1 MIELLVGI
9 QWLPWVLA
17 AGVLLASLRLL
28 LQARTAGVGARRW
41 RIAVLVVGQSLA
53 ALLLFLLLRSETP
66 TTSVHTLYLLTA
78 RAPAGPA
85 PAPAPG
91 ERVLRLPEAPVRP
104 GVPPIPDLAT
114 ALRRHPEVRVLRI
127 AGDGLEARDLDA
139 TGGRRLVFTPAPLAR
154 GITDWWALQ
163 KLSGGEPLRVAGTT
177 HASFGLRIS
186 LLEPGGSRV
195 DEQVL
200 QADGGFALQAIPRTD
215 GLAEYRLQLRDSD
228 GKQID
233 TSNLPVRIEASAPT
247 SVLLLAGGPD
257 PDLKYL
263 RRWAADH
270 GARLQASIELG
281 GGMRAGDPPFAL
293 DAPVLGQTDLLILDD
308 RSWNALDGRRRGAVM
323 AAVDAGMGLLLRA
336 SQPLAHAGLLGLR
349 VRPATLPATYR
360 IPGAADG
367 TDAPPLLA
375 RPQLRIENPRGPTL
389 LRDDR
394 GLALAA
400 WRAHGRGRIGV
411 WLPGD
416 SFRLVLAGQSA
427 LHAQQWSGVVNALM
441 RARGAM
447 PPPLPLR
454 VYAGERTLLCDLG
467 VAPRVVA
474 PGPGAPQPLAIDPR
488 TGDRLCAA
496 WWPTQAGWHR
506 VVDGNGERPLL
517 VRAHGD
523 DAVLRAAHT
532 QRATSD
538 LAAQSTSETLA
549 DAPRAPS
556 RLPRGLLFLAWLAL
570 MAALWWLERSRLGRG
585 PR

>member
-1 MIELLVGI
+1 MNELAVWT

-17 AGVLLASLRLL
+17 SAVLLASLRLL
-28 LQARTAGVGARRW
+28 LQARTARVGARRW

-53 ALLLFLLLRSETP
+53 AMLLFLLLRSEAP
-66 TTSVHTLYLLTA
+66 TTSVHTLHLLTA
-78 RAPAGPA
+78 RTPAGPA
-85 PAPAPG
+85 PAPAAG
-91 ERVLRLPEAPVRP
+91 ERVLRLPEAPLRP
-104 GVPPIPDLAT
+104 GVPSVPDLAT

-127 AGDGLEARDLDA
+127 DGDGLEARDLDA

-154 GITDWWALQ
+154 GITDWWAPQRLRE
-163 KLSGGEPLRVAGTT
+163 GEPLRVAGTT
-177 HASFGLRIS
+177 HASVGLRIS
-186 LLEPGGSRV
+186 LLEPGGARV

-233 TSNLPVRIEASAPT
+233 TSSVPVRIEAPSPT

-293 DAPVLGQTDLLILDD
+293 DARTMGQTDLLILDD
-308 RSWNALDGRRRGAVM
+308 RSWNGLDGPRRGAVM

-349 VRPATLPATYR
+349 VRPATLPTIYR

-367 TDAPPLLA
+367 TAAPPMLA
-375 RPQLRIENPRGPTL
+375 RPQLRIENPRGPIL

-394 GLALAA
+394 GLALAV

-427 LHAQQWSGVVNALM
+427 LHAQQWSGVANALM
-441 RARGAM
+441 RARGPM
-447 PPPLPLR
+447 PRPLPLR
-454 VYAGERTLLCDLG
+454 MYAGERTLLCDLG
-467 VAPRVVA
+467 AVPRVVA
-474 PGPGAPQPLAIDPR
+474 PGSSEPQPMVIDPR
-488 TGDRLCAA
+488 SGDRLCAA
-496 WWPTQAGWHR
+496 WWPTRPGWHR
-506 VVDGNGERPLL
+506 VIDGNGERLAL
-517 VRAHGD
+517 MRARGD
-523 DAVLRAAHT
+523 DAVMRAADT
-532 QRATSD
+532 QRATAA
-538 LAAQSTSETLA
+538 LAAQSNA
-549 DAPRAPS
+549 DKASPAPRASS
-556 RLPRGLLFLAWLAL
+556 RLARWLLFLAWLSV
-570 MAALWWLERSRLGRG
+570 MAALWWFERSRLGRG